1 MVRPDCPSRLGN
13 PDSSGTLAESSL
25 NERELA
31 QRLCQA
37 RAIMTILNLTGLLL
51 SFAGSFVLLFC
62 AGQPVQVTKEGLGVI
77 TWTNSPAADEKA
89 ANKRRYWIEL

>member
-1 MVRPDCPSRLGN
+1 
-13 PDSSGTLAESSL
+13 
-25 NERELA
+25 
-31 QRLCQA
+31 
-37 RAIMTILNLTGLLL
+37 MTILNLTGLLL

-89 ANKRRYWIEL
+89 ANKRRYWIELTRFRAGAFLLSFGFLLQLIAAIWS